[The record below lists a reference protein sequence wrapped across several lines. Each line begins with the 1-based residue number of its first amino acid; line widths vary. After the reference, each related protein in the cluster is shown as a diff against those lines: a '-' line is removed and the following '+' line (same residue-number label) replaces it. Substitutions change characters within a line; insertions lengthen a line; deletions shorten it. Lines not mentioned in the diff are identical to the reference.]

1 MIRSI
6 LALAFVVLMAL
17 VALGAAT
24 IEFDWSVFEST
35 KEALPWAGQ

>member
-24 IEFDWSVFEST
+24 IEFNWEVF
-35 KEALPWAGQ
+35 Q